1 MAHFFKELN
10 LSKNFISHFEGLM
23 LGDGHLTNVRKSK
36 HSASLQV
43 KNMNLDYIEYL
54 GKLFESEGIEF
65 KIQEAYRGNFPGSK
79 ESYMIETKFYPVF
92 RQLEQEWYE
101 NDEEGSRRKT
111 IPNDFVLTPNTML
124 QWFIGDGYVVNLKGK
139 PVRVMFCTDRYNA
152 IEIRELQYWLLR
164 GWDIETRV
172 ADRNRLAIR
181 QSMFD
186 KFYDALPKCPVES
199 FLYKWNP
206 VRDIV

>member
-10 LSKNFISHFEGLM
+10 LSRSFVSHFEGLM
-23 LGDGHLTNVRKSK
+23 LGDGHLTNNRKSK

-54 GKLFESEGIEF
+54 GKLFEAEGIEF
-65 KIQEAYRGNFPGSK
+65 KIQEAYRGSFPGSK
-79 ESYMIETKFYPVF
+79 ESYMIETKFYPAF
-92 RQLEQEWYE
+92 RELEQIWYE
-101 NDEEGSRRKT
+101 YDEEGKRRKA
-111 IPNDFVLTPNTML
+111 IPNDFVLTPNAML

-139 PVRVMFCTDRYNA
+139 PVRIMFCTDRYNA
-152 IEIRELQYWLLR
+152 TEIQELQLMLFNWY
-164 GWDIETRV
+164 DIETRV
-172 ADRNRLAIR
+172 ADRNRIAIK

-186 KFYDALPKCPVES
+186 KFYKKLPECPVES